1 MGKVP
6 TRLVSWEDIIE
17 WSRGL
22 AIKVRESNYKPDVII
37 AVARGGFVPA
47 RLLCD
52 FLNVEN
58 LISIQSQHWT
68 EAAKAAEKAIIKF
81 AYELDLS
88 GKKALLVD
96 DIVDTGE
103 SLILARDFILKR
115 WKPAE
120 LRIAALQW
128 ISPVA
133 KLKPDYYYI
142 EVTEWIW
149 FQYPWTRLEDTFQFM
164 RRMIS
169 EEGRHKKVWTY
180 DELIG
185 KFLEWYEIDVGE
197 KYFREAIRLL
207 IEEGIL
213 ELHDNMY
220 YYRG

>member
-6 TRLVSWEDIIE
+6 TRLVSWEDIVE

-120 LRIAALQW
+120 LRIATLQW

>member
-6 TRLVSWEDIIE
+6 TRLVSWEDIVE

-22 AIKVRESNYKPDVII
+22 ATKIKESNYKPDVII

-103 SLILARDFILKR
+103 SLILARDFIMKH
-115 WKPAE
+115 WEPAE
-120 LRIAALQW
+120 LRIATLQW

-133 KLKPDYYYI
+133 KLRPDYYYI
-142 EVTEWIW
+142 EVTEWVW

-164 RRMIS
+164 KRMLG
-169 EEGRHKKVWTY
+169 EESRYKTVWSY
-180 DELIG
+180 DELIR
-185 KFLEWYEIDVGE
+185 KFLEWYEINVGE
-197 KYFREAIRLL
+197 KYFKEAVKMLV
-207 IEEGIL
+207 EEGIL
-213 ELHDNMY
+213 ELRDNKFY
-220 YYRG
+220 YKG

>member
-6 TRLVSWEDIIE
+6 TRLVSWEDIVE

-120 LRIAALQW
+120 LRIATLQW

-164 RRMIS
+164 KRMIS
-169 EEGRHKKVWTY
+169 EEGKHKKVWSY
-180 DELIG
+180 DELVG

-213 ELHDNMY
+213 ELHDDMY